1 MAALKRVGTT
11 GIVNGI
17 EITQNNI
24 PEVLEALKGAT
35 EKALTEVGIKAEK
48 YAKAKCPVG
57 KGEWVD
63 KNGKKHVIK
72 GYRGGTLRNSITFSV
87 DEDELTIGSNVE
99 YAPYVE
105 LGTGPYFEAPP
116 AWVEYASD
124 KGSGDGRGYVRPRP
138 FLRPAIADH
147 IDEYKRIIKNE
158 LKNA

>member
-48 YAKAKCPVG
+48 YAKALCPVG
-57 KGEWVD
+57 TPEST
-63 KNGKKHVIK
+63 GKK
-72 GYRGGTLRNSITFSV
+72 GYRGGTLRNSITFV
-87 DEDELTIGSNVE
+87 VEGDELTIGSNVE

-105 LGTGPYFEAPP
+105 LGTGPYFNTPP
-116 AWVEYASD
+116 EWLQYVTE
-124 KGSGDGRGYVRPRP
+124 KGSGEGHGYVRPRP
-138 FLRPAIADH
+138 YLRPAIEDH
-147 IDEYKRIIKNE
+147 LDEYKRIMQNE

>member
-17 EITQNNI
+17 EIIQNNI

-48 YAKAKCPVG
+48 YAKALCPVG
-57 KGEWVD
+57 TPEST
-63 KNGKKHVIK
+63 GKK
-72 GYRGGTLRNSITFSV
+72 GYRGGTLRNSITFV
-87 DEDELTIGSNVE
+87 VEGDELIIGSNVE

-105 LGTGPYFEAPP
+105 LGTGPYFNTPP
-116 AWVEYASD
+116 EWLQYVTE
-124 KGSGDGRGYVRPRP
+124 KGSGEGHGYVRPRP
-138 FLRPAIADH
+138 YLRPAIEDH
-147 IDEYKRIIKNE
+147 LDEYKRIIQNE

>member
-1 MAALKRVGTT
+1 MAVLKRVGTT

-48 YAKAKCPVG
+48 YAKALCPVG
-57 KGEWVD
+57 TPEST
-63 KNGKKHVIK
+63 GKK
-72 GYRGGTLRNSITFSV
+72 GYRGGTLRNSITFV
-87 DEDELTIGSNVE
+87 VEGDELTIGSNIE

-105 LGTGPYFEAPP
+105 LGTGPYFNTPP
-116 AWVEYASD
+116 EWLQYVTE
-124 KGSGDGRGYVRPRP
+124 KGSGEGHGYVRPRP
-138 FLRPAIADH
+138 YLRPAIEDH
-147 IDEYKRIIKNE
+147 LDEYKRIIQNE

>member
-11 GIVNGI
+11 GI

-48 YAKAKCPVG
+48 YAKALCPVG
-57 KGEWVD
+57 TPEST
-63 KNGKKHVIK
+63 GKK

-87 DEDELTIGSNVE
+87 DEDELIIGSNVE

-105 LGTGPYFEAPP
+105 LGTGPYFNTPP
-116 AWVEYASD
+116 EWLQYVTE
-124 KGSGDGRGYVRPRP
+124 KGSGEGHGYVRPRP
-138 FLRPAIADH
+138 YLRPAIEDH
-147 IDEYKRIIKNE
+147 LDEYKRIIQNE